1 MLEMTLIMSFLFFLV
16 AMGDRGDF
24 FFLFGQI
31 FFGWDGRLRQSF
43 FGTSGFRYRYTQES
57 FYPGRTVFSRKL
69 FFNTRTELQKEKSQ
83 QYDDYFLTFFF
94 FFLEF

>member
-1 MLEMTLIMSFLFFLV
+1 VIYVKDKYIYEVTWLFDAGNVINYEVSFFLV

-43 FGTSGFRYRYTQES
+43 SLDEWIQES

-69 FFNTRTELQKEKSQ
+69 FF
-83 QYDDYFLTFFF
+83 FFF
-94 FFLEF
+94 FS